1 MFGELTTHNV
11 HSAENLL
18 TKDRIRRERW
28 EFPFGDDYLN
38 GHVIVFTNQLNDK
51 KPVLT
56 IVVSADCRNAL
67 WEMGWSSDGSQNYEG
82 NHLSWFHGLDP
93 VFADGVTM
101 RTGLDT
107 TDATKNRRD
116 MIYNFASGFAPKAI
130 LL

>member
-1 MFGELTTHNV
+1 MFGELTKHDV
-11 HSAENLL
+11 HVAENLL
-18 TKDRIRRERW
+18 TKVQERHERW

-38 GHVIVFTNQLNDK
+38 GCVIVFTRQLNDN

-82 NHLSWFHGLDP
+82 NYLAWFHGLDP

-107 TDATKNRRD
+107 TDATKNGQA
-116 MIYNFASGFAPKAI
+116 MIHDFVSGLTPRAI